1 MEEGSAAQTQAD
13 EVQTQADEVQT
24 QTDTATASQR
34 KIRRGATKKKHIA
47 KDPTEHQHVDFTDL
61 GDPCGPGSVL
71 LSSYLGPLVRELV
84 PVIID
89 TWRKFSEEIKTV
101 LWKSIEV
108 IFINLYNYFKLYLY
122 LNVSHS

>member
-1 MEEGSAAQTQAD
+1 MKWRKDPQHRLKLMKCRLKLMKCRLRLTQLL
-13 EVQTQADEVQT
+13 
-24 QTDTATASQR
+24 ASQR

-108 IFINLYNYFKLYLY
+108 IRKKLYI
-122 LNVSHS
+122 